1 MQASLVALTLL
12 TLPLKSVLAD
22 VGAACDGGQCDEN
35 VLADLLFGFY
45 FLGT

>member
-1 MQASLVALTLL
+1 MQTTLIMLTLL

-45 FLGT
+45 FLDT